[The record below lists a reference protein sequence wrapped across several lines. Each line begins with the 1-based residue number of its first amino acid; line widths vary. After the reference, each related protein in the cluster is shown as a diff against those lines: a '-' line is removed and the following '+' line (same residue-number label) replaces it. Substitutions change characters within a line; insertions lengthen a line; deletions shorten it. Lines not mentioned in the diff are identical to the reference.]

1 MPLKSQPNSVADRN
15 PTRSE
20 LRKARERFLRPRNA
34 EIAYQRQLTAVAKQV
49 GAIVKGFAPDGV
61 VTDLPALRASLLRYA
76 EVLRPWARTV
86 TATMHGKVAKRDATA
101 WNRLAREMGRTLRRE
116 IESAPIGKALR
127 EAMAIQVK
135 LITSLPTEAAER
147 VHKLTTEAIINAT
160 RSDEIA
166 KEIMRS
172 GAVTA
177 SRAQL
182 IARTEVARTSSL
194 LVESRA
200 RHIGSSHYIW
210 RTVLDGRVRKEH
222 RRLEGKVIAWDDP
235 PVAGPD
241 GMKYHAGQ
249 GPRCR
254 CFAEPIIPE
263 SVR

>member
-1 MPLKSQPNSVADRN
+1 MPTNQPNNAVIDRK

-20 LRKARERFLRPRNA
+20 LRKSRERFLRPRKA

-49 GAIVKGFAPDGV
+49 GSIIQGFAPDGV
-61 VTDLPALRASLLRYA
+61 VTDMPALRASLLRYA

-86 TATMHGKVAKRDATA
+86 TATMHGSVAKRDAIA
-101 WNRLAREMGRTLRRE
+101 WNRLSREMGRTLRKE
-116 IESAPIGKALR
+116 IATAPIGQALR

-135 LITSLPTEAAER
+135 LITSLPVEAAER
-147 VHKLTTEAIINAT
+147 VHKLTTEGIINAT
-160 RSDEIA
+160 RANEIA

-235 PVAGPD
+235 PIAGED
-241 GMKYHAGQ
+241 GMRYHAGQ

-254 CFAEPIIPE
+254 CFSEPIIPE
-263 SVR
+263 TVK